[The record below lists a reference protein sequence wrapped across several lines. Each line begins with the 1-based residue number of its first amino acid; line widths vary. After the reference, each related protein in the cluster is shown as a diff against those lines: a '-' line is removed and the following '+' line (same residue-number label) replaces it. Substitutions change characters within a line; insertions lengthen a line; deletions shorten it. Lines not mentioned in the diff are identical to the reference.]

1 MLIDQPDR
9 YHAQRSDMMRMPD
22 PFLEKLMGMDG
33 PSQVLPFQGLSDG
46 IAYGRSHGRGDVY
59 MPKKMKNEKIRGTDR
74 RLPMV
79 HCIQGAG
86 SAHTNIPFSELEPK
100 KREFIGWEDVQYLGE
115 NMVC

>member
-1 MLIDQPDR
+1 MLADEPRATDR

-22 PFLEKLMGMDG
+22 PFLEKLMGMYG
-33 PSQVLPFQGLSDG
+33 NSHGLSDG
-46 IAYGRSHGRGDVY
+46 IVYGRSHGRGDEH
-59 MPKKMKNEKIRGTDR
+59 MPKNEKNQGTDR

-79 HCIQGAG
+79 YHIHGTG
-86 SAHTNIPFSELEPK
+86 SAYTNIPFSELEPK